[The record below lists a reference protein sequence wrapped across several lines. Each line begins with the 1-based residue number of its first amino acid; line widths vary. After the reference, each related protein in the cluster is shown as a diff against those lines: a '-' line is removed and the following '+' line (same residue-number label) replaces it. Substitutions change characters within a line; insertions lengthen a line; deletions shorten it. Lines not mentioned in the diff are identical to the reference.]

1 MPVKEA
7 NEDGLHELG
16 GQFDISTAMPIEQ
29 PPAHLTRTVPRPPE
43 NPTWNFIKAVPGE
56 VGKGVIEMGA
66 EVIDQ
71 AHDLLQ
77 IPAAVA
83 GVDHFPWKSDLVT
96 KTMPAIG
103 EWSQTPLK
111 TIRIPEITLGSK
123 GELIPTSMEYD
134 VSPLDVA
141 VGALMVFQAGA
152 QFKYGMDA
160 NQYNKALVENIR
172 SASMKAAV
180 KENLPAFEKILFDAG
195 VKIPKGMS
203 VEDKVNIILSQ
214 AEQSPTLKGAV
225 QNLAA
230 GYKPLN
236 APLTEPIAPGKPA
249 TTAAPPAEPLP
260 PSKQLDLAERAREL
274 HAELKS
280 PKVGEVV
287 AFEGKDGVIRT
298 GKIREMQGNRAIID
312 LEGKKIVAPAKQLA
326 AVPVTPKE
334 PWEMTREEFE
344 QAKASKLPEI
354 EAEPPLPAT
363 IEGEGVSE
371 PKNDL
376 HGEYLRLKSELEAS
390 QTRPENAP
398 EVGMAKELWG
408 DLATGPKAGGMT
420 RDREIP
426 EQITKWLEKGVTV
439 NERGAAIR
447 IVEPEA
453 KIKDIS
459 GKMVDLPKGHE
470 MTPYKLSNGKIWLH
484 DGKDV
489 IVEPGQLTNLAN
501 KNIQLGGYESFAP
514 EMAQIKEVVKGVEAG
529 KKNLKDLTKGEISE
543 IEVGKSGKFTIID
556 SNTGSRVIS
565 DGEYTFE
572 EAAKLQ
578 TKLERQN
585 PNDEFI
591 VLPLGN
597 KQQSLT
603 LTPAIKARV
612 IGQPMA
618 GGMVPSPKGE
628 HYEAVK
634 KALAEGKMVP
644 ANVLRDYP
652 DLQPGKTEVKTSG
665 LAQGIED
672 ELGRELGDLPTY
684 RTRNM
689 KDVAKRASE
698 FIAKDPDLAMS
709 IALGTAPEQEDLRAQ
724 ELFTALRVKA
734 KTEHDFVTMRD
745 MALSDKASAMAVE
758 LGQRVKAYDTQD
770 PEDPITAMRE
780 VSKAREGVAQ
790 RRMKTKDIQGVKKK
804 DIEQAKKEIKKLSP
818 TKETWADFIKSLE
831 C

>member
-1 MPVKEA
+1 MAFDVTTAMPVKEA

-29 PPAHLTRTVPRPPE
+29 PPSHLTRTAPRPPE
-43 NPTWNFIKAVPGE
+43 NPTWNFLKAVPGE
-56 VGKGVIEMGA
+56 VGKSALELGA
-66 EVIDQ
+66 EAINQ

-96 KTMPAIG
+96 KTIPAIG

-123 GELIPTSMEYD
+123 GELIPTTMEYD

-172 SASMKAAV
+172 SGSMKAAV

-195 VKIPKGMS
+195 IKIPKGMS

-214 AEQSPTLKGAV
+214 AEGSPTLKSAV

-236 APLTEPIAPGKPA
+236 APPVEPITPGKPA
-249 TTAAPPAEPLP
+249 TPSAPPAEPLP

-274 HAELKS
+274 RAELKS
-280 PKVGEVV
+280 PKVGEAV

-298 GKIREMQGNRAIID
+298 GKIREMQGNLAIID
-312 LEGKKIVAPAKQLA
+312 LEDKKIVAPVKQLA
-326 AVPVTPKE
+326 AIPVTPKE

-344 QAKASKLPEI
+344 KAKASKLPEI
-354 EAEPPLPAT
+354 EAQPALPDT
-363 IEGEGVSE
+363 IEAEGVSKPE
-371 PKNDL
+371 INLRD
-376 HGEYLRLKSELEAS
+376 EYLRLKSELGAS
-390 QTRPENAP
+390 QVRPEGVQA
-398 EVGMAKELWG
+398 VGP
-408 DLATGPKAGGMT
+408 TAGGLT
-420 RDREIP
+420 RGREIP
-426 EQITKWLEKGVTV
+426 EQMKKWLEKGVSVT
-439 NERGAAIR
+439 ERGAPIR

-459 GKMVDLPKGHE
+459 GKVVDLPKGHE

-489 IVEPGQLTNLAN
+489 IVEPGQLQNLAN
-501 KNIQLGGYESFAP
+501 KNIQLIGE
-514 EMAQIKEVVKGVEAG
+514 G
-529 KKNLKDLTKGEISE
+529 K
-543 IEVGKSGKFTIID
+543 
-556 SNTGSRVIS
+556 
-565 DGEYTFE
+565 
-572 EAAKLQ
+572 
-578 TKLERQN
+578 
-585 PNDEFI
+585 
-591 VLPLGN
+591 
-597 KQQSLT
+597 
-603 LTPAIKARV
+603 
-612 IGQPMA
+612 QPMA
-618 GGMVPSPKGE
+618 GGMAPAPSGE

-634 KALAEGKMVP
+634 KALAEGKKVP
-644 ANVLRDYP
+644 ARVLKDYP
-652 DLQPGKTEVKTSG
+652 DLQPAKTEVKTSG

-689 KDVAKRASE
+689 KDVAKRAAE
-698 FIAKDPDLAMS
+698 FIAKDPELAMS
-709 IALGTAPEQEDLRAQ
+709 IALGDAPEQEDLRAQ

-734 KTEHDFVTMRD
+734 KAEHDFVTMRD

-758 LGQRVKAYDTQD
+758 AGQRVKAYDTQD
-770 PEDPITAMRE
+770 PEDPVTAMRE
-780 VSKAREGVAQ
+780 VSKAREEVAQ
-790 RRMKTKDIQGVKKK
+790 KRLKTKDIQSMKKK
-804 DIEQAKKEIKKLSP
+804 DVEQAKKEIKKLAP